1 MAARIAIYPGSFD
14 PITVGHLDLIRRGA
28 GLYDELVVGVGNNPD
43 KRNYWFSVEERVD
56 LVEHACADLTN
67 VRVAHFTGLIVD
79 AAREWNAE
87 VVLRG
92 LRALSDFDAEF
103 RNGLANRDLSGIET
117 VFMLTDPGNIFISSS
132 LVKEIA
138 NNGGDVSGYVPAG
151 VYDAIQNRS
160 RQG

>member
-1 MAARIAIYPGSFD
+1 MGARIAIYPGSFD
-14 PITVGHLDLIRRGA
+14 PVTVGHLDLIRRGA

-43 KRNYWFSVEERVD
+43 KRNYWFGIEERVQ
-56 LVEHACADLTN
+56 LVQEACADLKN
-67 VRVAHFTGLIVD
+67 VSVAHFSGLMVD

-117 VFMLTDPGNIFISSS
+117 VFLLTDPGNIFISSS

-138 NNGGDVSGYVPAG
+138 HNGGDVSGYVPAC
-151 VYDAIQNRS
+151 VHQAIQNRG
-160 RQG
+160 RRG